1 MAGGALTPIA
11 PAAAQLYILR
21 AAAPDASAAPFIF
34 TAATEGTGNSRFALG
49 ILEFSVILGLDPR
62 ISVLGNSKFIYN
74 EIPRSSRGM
83 TQGLGILGILD

>member
-1 MAGGALTPIA
+1 MFCFYGWLGSWLTT

-49 ILEFSVILGLDPR
+49 ILEFLVM
-62 ISVLGNSKFIYN
+62 
-74 EIPRSSRGM
+74 RS
-83 TQGLGILGILD
+83 